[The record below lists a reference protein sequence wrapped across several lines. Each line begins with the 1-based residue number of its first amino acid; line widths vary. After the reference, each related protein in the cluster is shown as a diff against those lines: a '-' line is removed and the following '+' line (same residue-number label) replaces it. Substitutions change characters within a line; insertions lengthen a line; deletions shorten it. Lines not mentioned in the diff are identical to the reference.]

1 MRKDRG
7 PVFPRNPPEWDFDD
21 LSAEKLETKYLNYGS
36 LLERLF

>member
-21 LSAEKLETKYLNYGS
+21 LSAEKLETRHLNQGS
-36 LLERLF
+36 LSQRLF